1 MNGMSGSLRRIA
13 VALGV
18 LGALTLFG
26 CQTIHDSG
34 TAGAVASFE
43 AAESGRNWVRP
54 REVTYEIGA
63 IQSFTEQ
70 IDLETNQLR
79 ETRVFGYPQPGQAA
93 NPYVSVAAAHAVA
106 ELQADGIFITNYTVV
121 RDSRGQAASV
131 TLQGRPLTLVDL
143 GVVDPERADRERFV
157 VTITEDAETGKIT
170 TETLPVDMRT
180 ELPTPSVL
188 NARGLSK
195 GAKIAIDSGLF
206 AVNGILG
213 GLFISWGDLGVGIPM
228 AITSAGALVKLIID
242 IAR

>member
-1 MNGMSGSLRRIA
+1 MNGMRKRLRNVA
-13 VALGV
+13 VAIGL
-18 LGALTLFG
+18 LGALMLLG

-43 AAESGRNWVRP
+43 AEESGRNWVRP

-63 IQSFTEQ
+63 VQSFTEE
-70 IDLETNQLR
+70 IDVETDQLR

-93 NPYVSVAAAHAVA
+93 NPYVSIAAARAVAAL
-106 ELQADGIFITNYTVV
+106 EADGILITNYSVR
-121 RDSRGQAASV
+121 RDSRGKTASV

-143 GVVDPERADRERFV
+143 GAVDPERADRERFV
-157 VTITEDAETGKIT
+157 VTVTEDPDTGEITRETR
-170 TETLPVDMRT
+170 PVDMRT
-180 ELPTPSVL
+180 ELPSPSVL
-188 NARGLSK
+188 NTRGLSK
-195 GAKIAIDSGLF
+195 GAKIAIDSGVF